1 MNKNE
6 LFKVSPGP
14 HVRGSLTMFS
24 VMYEVILALIPAAVF
39 GMGRYGTHALLVL
52 LTAVGTAM
60 LTEYAFDCFAGRE
73 NTVRDGSA
81 ALTGLLLGLTLPA
94 DVELYI
100 PFAGAVVAVTI
111 FKGFFGGLGKNLLN
125 PALGAR
131 CLLTV
136 AFREQMAGKDFAVGT
151 AAADYLKALIAHPA
165 GLIGCSALAL
175 LAGGLFL
182 LAVKGISWHIPVSVL
197 VGFAV
202 FSLLFGDGSAPILYQ
217 FGGGVVLAA
226 FFMATDPVTGPVSDT
241 GKLIYGG
248 LTGLLAALFQKVT
261 GPMEA
266 MCIAVLLANL
276 TTPLIDKRF
285 VPRPYTF

>member
-1 MNKNE
+1 MDKNA

-14 HVRGSLTMFS
+14 HVRGGLTTLG

-52 LTAVGTAM
+52 VTSVVTAM
-60 LTEYAFDCFAGRE
+60 LAEYAFDCFAGRE

-100 PFAGAVVAVTI
+100 PFAGAIFAVTV
-111 FKGFFGGLGKNLLN
+111 FKGFFGGLGRNLLD

-136 AFREQMAGKDFAVGT
+136 AFREQMAGKEFAVGT
-151 AAADYLKALIAHPA
+151 AASDYLRALIAHPA

-175 LAGGLFL
+175 LVGGLFL
-182 LAVKGISWHIPVSVL
+182 LAVKGITWHIPVSVL
-197 VGFAV
+197 AGFAV
-202 FSLLFGDGSAPILYQ
+202 FSLLFGGSAPILYQ
-217 FGGGVVLAA
+217 FGGGIVLAA
-226 FFMATDPVTGPVSDT
+226 FFMAVDPVTGPVSDT

-248 LTGLLAALFQKVT
+248 LIGLLAALFQKLT

-266 MCIAVLLANL
+266 VCIAVLLANL

>member
-1 MNKNE
+1 MDKNE

-14 HVRGSLTMFS
+14 HIRGGLTTYS
-24 VMYEVILALIPAAVF
+24 VMYEVILALIPAAIF
-39 GMGRYGTHALLVL
+39 GVGRYGTHALLVL
-52 LTAVGTAM
+52 LTAVATAM
-60 LTEYAFDCFAGRE
+60 LAEYAFDSFAGRE
-73 NTVRDGSA
+73 NTVTDGSA

-100 PFAGAVVAVTI
+100 PFAGAIFAVTI

-136 AFREQMAGKDFAVGT
+136 AFREQMAGKEFAVGT
-151 AAADYLKALIAHPA
+151 AAADYLRALIAHPA

-175 LAGGLFL
+175 LAGGVFL
-182 LAVKGISWHIPVSVL
+182 LAVKGVTWHIPVSVL
-197 VGFAV
+197 AGFAV
-202 FSLLFGDGSAPILYQ
+202 FSLLFGGGGAPILYQ
-217 FGGGVVLAA
+217 FGGGILLAA
-226 FFMATDPVTGPVSDT
+226 FFMATDPVTSPVSDT
-241 GKLIYGG
+241 GKLIFGC
-248 LTGLLAALFQKVT
+248 LIGLLAALLQKFT

-266 MCIAVLLANL
+266 VCVAVLLADL